1 MTRFLVGVFMPVF
14 LVSVGYGQ
22 ESPPFTLSWREGKC
36 IECKTAH
43 RLGRIQ
49 FVKRSEVWAVGF
61 DQPLR
66 GSFVVVHST
75 DAGRTWKEL
84 PQVHEYAGPDKPPAF
99 WFLDRARGWIAWLD
113 DRTNEFEMIHTQDAG
128 EHWQNLSKQSLQEV
142 RFFDDNHGYG
152 ADGAN
157 FLRTNDGGRTWTETT
172 IPHTRYI
179 DNMVFLTPDDGWIA
193 DADGKDLFVFRT
205 TNGGRD
211 WEESRTTAPEE
222 VGEVRDMFFVDQDR
236 GWLTTWNLDYDG
248 SYLFSTVDGGKHW
261 APDPAF
267 QGKNKKAREVR
278 FISKERGFV
287 FVDEVKR
294 RSLMYTTDG
303 GAHWSRHALPRLVHD
318 CKVFEGDLLCGA
330 EPPGFSLL
338 TLHPK

>member
-1 MTRFLVGVFMPVF
+1 
-14 LVSVGYGQ
+14 
-22 ESPPFTLSWREGKC
+22 
-36 IECKTAH
+36 
-43 RLGRIQ
+43 
-49 FVKRSEVWAVGF
+49 VWAVGF

-211 WEESRTTAPEE
+211 WEESRTNAPKE

-236 GWLTTWNLDYDG
+236 GWLTTWNLDYHG

-267 QGKNKKAREVR
+267 QGKDKWAREVR
-278 FISKERGFV
+278 FLSKERGFV
-287 FVDEVKR
+287 FVEEAKGH
-294 RSLMYTTDG
+294 SLMYTTDG
-303 GAHWSRHALPRLVHD
+303 GAHWSRHALPRSVYD
-318 CKVFEGDLLCGA
+318 CQVFEGDLLCSA
-330 EPPGFSLL
+330 DGFRLL

>member
-1 MTRFLVGVFMPVF
+1 LI
-14 LVSVGYGQ
+14 GYGQ
-22 ESPPFTLSWREGKC
+22 AANAPFTLSWREGKC
-36 IECKTAH
+36 IECKTAG

-49 FVKRSEVWAVGF
+49 FVNRGDVWAVGF

-84 PQVHEYAGPDKPPAF
+84 PQVHEYAGPDRPPGF
-99 WFLDRARGWIAWLD
+99 SFLDRARGWIAWLD

-128 EHWQNLSKQSLQEV
+128 EHWQNVSHQSLQEV

-157 FLRTNDGGRTWTETT
+157 FFRTNDGGRTWTETT

-211 WEESRTTAPEE
+211 WEESRTNAPKE

-236 GWLTTWNLDYDG
+236 GWLTTWNLDYHG

-267 QGKNKKAREVR
+267 QGKDKWAREVR
-278 FISKERGFV
+278 FLSKERGFV
-287 FVDEVKR
+287 FVEEAKGH
-294 RSLMYTTDG
+294 SLMYTTDG
-303 GAHWSRHALPRLVHD
+303 GAHWSRHALPRSVYD
-318 CKVFEGDLLCGA
+318 CQVFEGDLLCSA
-330 EPPGFSLL
+330 DGFRLL

>member
-1 MTRFLVGVFMPVF
+1 MTRFVVGVFVPVF
-14 LVSVGYGQ
+14 LVLIGYGQ
-22 ESPPFTLSWREGKC
+22 AANAPFTLSWREGKC
-36 IECKTAH
+36 IECKTAG

-49 FVKRSEVWAVGF
+49 FVNRGDVWAVGF

-84 PQVHEYAGPDKPPAF
+84 PQVHEYAGPDRPPGF
-99 WFLDRARGWIAWLD
+99 SFLDRARGWIAWLD

-128 EHWQNLSKQSLQEV
+128 EHWQNVSHQSLQEV

-157 FLRTNDGGRTWTETT
+157 FFRTNDGGRTWTETT

-267 QGKNKKAREVR
+267 QGKDKWAREVR
-278 FISKERGFV
+278 FLSKERGFV
-287 FVDEVKR
+287 FVEEAKGH
-294 RSLMYTTDG
+294 SLMYTTDG
-303 GAHWSRHALPRLVHD
+303 GAHWSRHALPRSVYD
-318 CKVFEGDLLCGA
+318 CQVFEGDLLCSA
-330 EPPGFSLL
+330 DGFRLL